1 MNKNTLLAAL
11 LAAALAAPATAG
23 ELNLYN
29 WAEYFGESTIA
40 DYEAG
45 TGTKVTLDYFDS
57 NEVLETKMLAGGSGY
72 DVVFPAASNAERQMM
87 AGALHKIDVSRLEN
101 YANLRPEILGV
112 LDKVPGGREL
122 GVPYTWGTI
131 GLAYNPALVADRLG
145 DMPVDSWDLLFNP
158 DFASKLK
165 DCGIGVLDSPIEMI
179 SVTLNYLGL
188 DPYSEDREDITKAQD
203 VLAAAAPNVAYFN
216 NQKPSSDLPSG
227 NTCLAVMYS
236 GDAGIAPRF
245 SWRGSRNIGE
255 MTMTWPAPEV
265 FLSSGFRTIGY
276 HDQLVLP
283 IEITPEKPGRP
294 IRIKGRMELGVCKDV
309 CVPSELR
316 FDHQL
321 DAKASRNPAIAA
333 ALASRPYSATEAGV
347 TAANCSLK
355 PTQYGMQVEARITMP
370 SAGGEELAVIE
381 PGSPHLHAGETSTRR
396 RGNLLVATTEFLP
409 VQNGQ
414 MAAIDRSRLRITV
427 LGQSHAVDITGCSAG

>member
-1 MNKNTLLAAL
+1 MRIEILDGGL
-11 LAAALAAPATAG
+11 TA
-23 ELNLYN
+23 N
-29 WAEYFGESTIA
+29 
-40 DYEAG
+40 G
-45 TGTKVTLDYFDS
+45 TYI
-57 NEVLETKMLAGGSGY
+57 
-72 DVVFPAASNAERQMM
+72 
-87 AGALHKIDVSRLEN
+87 GALRL
-101 YANLRPEILGV
+101 
-112 LDKVPGGREL
+112 
-122 GVPYTWGTI
+122 T
-131 GLAYNPALVADRLG
+131 LAEGWKTYWR
-145 DMPVDSWDLLFNP
+145 
-158 DFASKLK
+158 
-165 DCGIGVLDSPIEMI
+165 SP
-179 SVTLNYLGL
+179 
-188 DPYSEDREDITKAQD
+188 
-203 VLAAAAPNVAYFN
+203 
-216 NQKPSSDLPSG
+216 
-227 NTCLAVMYS
+227 